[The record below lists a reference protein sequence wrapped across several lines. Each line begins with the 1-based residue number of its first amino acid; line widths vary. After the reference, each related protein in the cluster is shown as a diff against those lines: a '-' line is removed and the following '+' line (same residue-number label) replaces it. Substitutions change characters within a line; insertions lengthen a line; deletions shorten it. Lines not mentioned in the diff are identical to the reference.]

1 MSISSTSAG
10 RRVAGALGA
19 SAVAGAMLFGALPA
33 ASAAPMPAPV
43 PVFLHH
49 QDRDDHHGKK
59 DRDDHHGKKDRDD
72 RHGKHDRD
80 DRHGKH
86 DRDDHFLRHDRD
98 DFRGWW
104 W

>member
-1 MSISSTSAG
+1 MSISLSSA
-10 RRVAGALGA
+10 RSLAVGAVGA
-19 SAVAGAMLFGALPA
+19 SAVAGAMVFGALPA
-33 ASAAPMPAPV
+33 ANAAPMPAPV

-59 DRDDHHGKKDRDD
+59 DRDDHHGK
-72 RHGKHDRD
+72 HDRD

-86 DRDDHFLRHDRD
+86 DRDDHFGRHDRD